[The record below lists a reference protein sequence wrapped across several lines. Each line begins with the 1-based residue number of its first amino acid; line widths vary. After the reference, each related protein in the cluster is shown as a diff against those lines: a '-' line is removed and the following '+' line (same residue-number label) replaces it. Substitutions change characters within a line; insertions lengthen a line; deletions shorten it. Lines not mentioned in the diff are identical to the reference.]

1 MKKDKN
7 EDTLKP
13 NELALIRGMLNYKL
27 NDITKRKDGLFSPS
41 ELRKAV
47 PLIDAANFPKYLKG
61 NKNEKIRG
69 LMKRDLSYMRTF
81 LHIDKNRITR
91 RISHHGLR
99 KDKEAFKK
107 IILAF
112 NSRQELQYF
121 LSSDYLSDN
130 KIIFAKLVMESI
142 NCLFPLTKALLFNYI
157 QDLVIFSGLLI
168 DYLENPQVV
177 RQTGIEINRFLDTMY
192 KTSTSKARFILQSYF
207 FTAYT
212 RAKIEGWPDS
222 IIKQIENALIKLEDE
237 QRIERNVLQDASKIT
252 QSCTPDLKAKKP
264 NERNLTP
271 EQRKNL
277 KWLKE
282 NAQKIKNHRRLRNK
296 R

>member
-99 KDKEAFKK
+99 KDKEAFRCSLKNWRAA
-107 IILAF
+107 LQRRRRF
-112 NSRQELQYF
+112 GFGSNSRT
-121 LSSDYLSDN
+121 N
-130 KIIFAKLVMESI
+130 IGK
-142 NCLFPLTKALLFNYI
+142 
-157 QDLVIFSGLLI
+157 
-168 DYLENPQVV
+168 
-177 RQTGIEINRFLDTMY
+177 
-192 KTSTSKARFILQSYF
+192 
-207 FTAYT
+207 
-212 RAKIEGWPDS
+212 
-222 IIKQIENALIKLEDE
+222 
-237 QRIERNVLQDASKIT
+237 
-252 QSCTPDLKAKKP
+252 
-264 NERNLTP
+264 
-271 EQRKNL
+271 
-277 KWLKE
+277 
-282 NAQKIKNHRRLRNK
+282 
-296 R
+296 